1 MWSYV
6 THLDGDRTNNDL
18 ANLRIVPARDNARAT
33 TLTAAELATL
43 ARLLQRRGLLAV
55 TCALADMVSDAEL
68 ANQAAVLKAAT
79 KADEMIR
86 NGTLLAM
93 QRK

>member
-1 MWSYV
+1 MRAV
-6 THLDGDRTNNDL
+6 DHIDGNYRNNSPE
-18 ANLRIVPARDNARAT
+18 NLRLVGTDDNARAS
-33 TLTAAELATL
+33 TLTTAERATL
-43 ARLLQRRGLLAV
+43 ARLLQRRGLMAV

-93 QRK
+93 RRK